1 MHSMRTIIHTRSG
14 IMLALLFIFMFS
26 ACDKSEN
33 ETFIRLSNT
42 SSYNFEDVT
51 IVTYGISK
59 DYGDLE
65 AGSSSSYKTF
75 EHASSSV
82 SVNVKIDETDFYYF
96 SPSYV
101 GDQVFTPGNYTFNI
115 GVEDYANGVL
125 SFDIDKD

>member
-1 MHSMRTIIHTRSG
+1 MQETIKKSTG
-14 IMLALLFIFMFS
+14 TVLTLLFIFMFS

-42 SSYNFEDVT
+42 SSYNFGEVT
-51 IVTYGISK
+51 VVTYGISK
-59 DYGDLE
+59 NFGDLE
-65 AGSSSSYKTF
+65 AGGSSEYITF

-82 SVNVKIDETDFYYF
+82 SVNLKIDETDFYYF

-101 GDQVFTPGNYTFNI
+101 GDQVFTPGNYTFKI

-125 SFDIDKD
+125 SFEIVRD